1 MRVLFLGDIVGRSAR
16 KKVVESVPDWR
27 RDWCLDFVIVNGE
40 NAAGGFGITGEIAQN
55 LFDAGVDVITTGNHV
70 WDQKEVMAYI
80 DSEPRLLRPAN
91 YPDSAPGKG
100 YGIFD
105 APRGKKVLVVN
116 LMARIFMPP
125 LDDPFAIADKIIKR
139 HALSS
144 QLAFSMIDFHGE
156 ATSEKMA
163 MGHFLDGRVSCV
175 VGTHSHVPT
184 ADARIL
190 PGGTAY
196 QTDAGMCGDY
206 NSVIGMEKN
215 EPLRRFTR
223 HIPSARFTP
232 ALGEPTLCGLLVESN
247 MAGHA
252 IRAEPVRIGPH
263 LGPSVPDPSHIG
275 LNT

>member
-1 MRVLFLGDIVGRSAR
+1 MRVLFLGDIVGRPAR
-16 KKVVESVPDWR
+16 QKVIESLPEWR
-27 RDWCLDFVIVNGE
+27 RDWKLDFVVVNGE
-40 NAAGGFGITGEIAQN
+40 NAAGGFGITGEISVS

-70 WDQKEVMAYI
+70 WDQKEVMSYI

-105 APRGKKVLVVN
+105 APRGKKVLVMN
-116 LMARIFMPP
+116 LMARVFMNP
-125 LDDPFAIADKIIKR
+125 LDDPFAVADKIIKR
-139 HALSS
+139 HPLSG

-163 MGHFLDGRVSCV
+163 MGHFADGRVSCV

-184 ADARIL
+184 ADTEIL
-190 PGGTAY
+190 SGGTAY

-206 NSVIGMEKN
+206 NSIIGMEKD

-223 HIPSARFTP
+223 HIPSARFSP
-232 ALGEPTLCGLLVESN
+232 SLGEPTICGLLVESN
-247 MAGHA
+247 AQGRA
-252 IRAEPVRIGPH
+252 VRAEPIRIGPR
-263 LGPSVPDPSHIG
+263 LAEAYPV
-275 LNT
+275 LV